1 MTDSFDPIEY
11 VEYIRKHWRFT
22 AAAVS
27 LAAAAAVVA
36 CLLLPKQYTAV
47 ATLVIEPPGGDPRSA
62 TAVSSIYLESLKSYE
77 AFASSDSLFAKACE
91 KFHLLDEPG
100 APSLESFKRH
110 VLRVDKLKD
119 TKVLEVSVTL
129 RDPTKAQA
137 LVEYLAQETVA
148 LDRSIARAGDQ
159 ELLETVRQQLEA
171 ARKELDDARTEAAS
185 VLGSEPVLDSE
196 VQSLQDRKA
205 SVEAQRIEANMFL
218 AESSTRNDPEAVA
231 SYRAGVAS
239 LATEIASMQRDLDAK
254 SAALAGLRVRRQ
266 RAESRLRSA
275 EDNFERADK
284 HGDEASAAAM
294 FRTEQLRIVDPG
306 IVPQRPSFPDLPLAL
321 ASAVMIAVLAC
332 LVWLTLQFGFM
343 RQREQPTRV
352 PLRVAGSGGR

>member
-11 VEYIRKHWRFT
+11 LEYLRKHWRFT

-27 LAAAAAVVA
+27 LAAAAAIAA

-77 AFASSDSLFAKACE
+77 AFASSDSLFAKACQ
-91 KFHLLDEPG
+91 KFHLLDGTG
-100 APSLESFKRH
+100 APSLEAFKRR

-129 RDPTKAQA
+129 RDPAQAQA

-148 LDRSIARAGDQ
+148 LDRSIGRAGDQ
-159 ELLETVRQQLEA
+159 ELLDAVRQQLEA
-171 ARKELDDARTEAAS
+171 ARKELDEARTEAVS
-185 VLGSEPVLDSE
+185 VVGSEPALDNE

-205 SVEAQRIEANMFL
+205 SAEARRIEANMFS
-218 AESSTRNDPEAVA
+218 AESTARNDPESVA
-231 SYRAGVAS
+231 SNRAGVAS
-239 LATEIASMQRDLDAK
+239 LAAEIAAMQRDLDAK
-254 SAALAGLRVRRQ
+254 SATLAALRVRSQ
-266 RAESRLRSA
+266 RAESRLRGA
-275 EDNFERADK
+275 EDTFDRAAK
-284 HGDEASAAAM
+284 RGDEASASAM

-306 IVPQRPSFPDLPLAL
+306 IVPQRPSFPDTPLVL
-321 ASAVMIAVLAC
+321 ASAIAIAMLGC

-343 RQREQPTRV
+343 RQREQPARA